1 MECSLET
8 REDSGFRGKQYF
20 SPELLPERL
29 KARSFR
35 FKGEGAFENRED
47 VTVLSIRKGRGR
59 MYLNN
64 RIYPLEPGMVFILYP
79 FHIWKMQA
87 EEGDEL
93 EGEECVMNMGA
104 MLFLFAIPPYHR
116 PVPVFEENP
125 SVYRLDQEY
134 GSRVERLWDRLL
146 KENESTDCYG
156 GKMQFS
162 LMMRIM
168 VLCRK
173 HGKVIDCSSF

>member
-29 KARSFR
+29 KARSFC
-35 FKGEGAFENRED
+35 FKGEGGFESRED
-47 VTVLSIRKGRGR
+47 VTVLSIRKGKGR

-87 EEGDEL
+87 EEGGGL

-104 MLFLFAIPPYHR
+104 VLFLYAIPPYHR

-125 SVYRLDQEY
+125 SVFHLDRAY
-134 GSRVERLWDRLL
+134 GNRVERLWDRIL

-156 GKMQFS
+156 GRMQFS
-162 LMMRIM
+162 LIMRIM

-173 HGKVIDCSSF
+173 HGKVID

>member
-1 MECSLET
+1 M
-8 REDSGFRGKQYF
+8 
-20 SPELLPERL
+20 
-29 KARSFR
+29 
-35 FKGEGAFENRED
+35 
-47 VTVLSIRKGRGR
+47 LSIRKGRGR

-87 EEGDEL
+87 EEGGEL

-134 GSRVERLWDRLL
+134 GSRVERLWNRLL
-146 KENESTDCYG
+146 KEMNRRTATAE
-156 GKMQFS
+156 K
-162 LMMRIM
+162 
-168 VLCRK
+168 
-173 HGKVIDCSSF
+173 CSFRL

>member
-1 MECSLET
+1 
-8 REDSGFRGKQYF
+8 
-20 SPELLPERL
+20 
-29 KARSFR
+29 
-35 FKGEGAFENRED
+35 
-47 VTVLSIRKGRGR
+47 
-59 MYLNN
+59 
-64 RIYPLEPGMVFILYP
+64 MVFILYP

-87 EEGDEL
+87 EEGGEL